1 MSRKQDLLAGALFA
15 SVGIAALVAGAGYPA
30 GTATHMGAG
39 YFPRLLAAILV
50 AFGIAVALAGL
61 RKPPAP
67 AAFARLTP
75 RPALAVTGAM
85 LAFAALLPWA
95 GLVPASIAVVAIGSF
110 GNRDFRLV
118 EAIVSALLL
127 SAFAALLFVRG
138 IGLTIALF

>member
-1 MSRKQDLLAGALFA
+1 MSRKQDILAGALFA

-50 AFGIAVALAGL
+50 AFGIAVAIAGL
-61 RKPPAP
+61 RKPSAP
-67 AAFARLTP
+67 AAFSPLALE
-75 RPALAVTGAM
+75 PALAVTGAM

-95 GLVPASIAVVAIGSF
+95 GLVPASIAVVVIGSL
-110 GNRDFRLV
+110 GNRDFRFV

-127 SAFAALLFVRG
+127 SAFSALLFVRG
-138 IGLTIALF
+138 IGLTIEMF